1 MGSGAS
7 GLALYWNL
15 LVWVTL
21 LPPLFLS
28 RRLANH
34 HALPARLLACH
45 LLYSPECVEGKVC
58 EVLLYG
64 VLRSWPSGR
73 SQKLRAPGLHHG
85 AGSLPPP
92 IVAPR
97 SVCAPPRPVRSS
109 RPQASREGG
118 LGPRPLRLRTDPR
131 APRPTRPRNS
141 PSPAIRCRRSP
152 RGRGTSRPPPRS

>member
-45 LLYSPECVEGKVC
+45 LLYSPECVEGVFC

-97 SVCAPPRPVRSS
+97 SVCVPPRTVRSS
-109 RPQASREGG
+109 RPLPSREGD
-118 LGPRPLRLRTDPR
+118 LRPRPRRLRRDPR
-131 APRPTRPRNS
+131 ARRPVRPRNS
-141 PSPAIRCRRSP
+141 PSLAIRSP
-152 RGRGTSRPPPRS
+152 RNPRGEGTSRPPPR